1 MKNPGLQISRKF
13 PSERPPRVSF
23 REGRNEKMDQYYVIA
38 GLGNP
43 GTKYEGSRHNV
54 GFAVIDA
61 LVDRFRLYDAERFGK
76 CIMAKGRIE
85 GKKVILM
92 KPMTYMNLSG
102 EAIRQVVDFYKID
115 VEDHLLVISDDI
127 DLEAGRL
134 RIRKKGSAGGHN
146 GLKNIIL
153 HLGTDA
159 FARIRVGVG
168 AKPHPDFDLADFVL
182 SRFSEEERKIMEEAE
197 SKAADAAV
205 CFLTEGP
212 DLAMNRFNTPKEK
225 KKKPKKELPAEEKAP
240 EQEEKPA
247 QTDSE

>member
-1 MKNPGLQISRKF
+1 
-13 PSERPPRVSF
+13 
-23 REGRNEKMDQYYVIA
+23 MDQYYVIA

-61 LVDRFRLYDAERFGK
+61 LVDRYRLYDAERFGK
-76 CIMAKGRIE
+76 CLMARGRIE

-102 EAIRQVVDFYKID
+102 EAIRQVADFYKID

-127 DLEAGRL
+127 DLETGRL

-146 GLKNIIL
+146 GLKNIIS

-159 FARIRVGVG
+159 FTRIRVGVG
-168 AKPHPDFDLADFVL
+168 AKPHPDYDLADFVL
-182 SRFSEEERKIMEEAE
+182 GHFTAEERKIMEEAE
-197 SKAADAAV
+197 NKAADAAV
-205 CFLTEGP
+205 CFLTDGP
-212 DLAMNRFNTPKEK
+212 DLAMNRFNTPKAKAK
-225 KKKPKKELPAEEKAP
+225 KAKKEEQKEKEEADQSP
-240 EQEEKPA
+240 EREV
-247 QTDSE
+247 

>member
-1 MKNPGLQISRKF
+1 
-13 PSERPPRVSF
+13 
-23 REGRNEKMDQYYVIA
+23 MDQYYVIA

-61 LVDRFRLYDAERFGK
+61 LVDRYRLYDAERFGK
-76 CIMAKGRIE
+76 CLMARGRIE

-102 EAIRQVVDFYKID
+102 EAIRQVADFYKID

-127 DLEAGRL
+127 DLETGRL

-146 GLKNIIL
+146 GLKNIIS

-159 FARIRVGVG
+159 FTRIRVGVG
-168 AKPHPDFDLADFVL
+168 AKPHPDYDLADFVL
-182 SRFSEEERKIMEEAE
+182 GHFTAEERKIMEEAE
-197 SKAADAAV
+197 NKAADAAV
-205 CFLTEGP
+205 CFLTDGP
-212 DLAMNRFNTPKEK
+212 DLAMNRFNTPKAKAK
-225 KKKPKKELPAEEKAP
+225 KAKKEEQKEKEEAEKSP
-240 EQEEKPA
+240 EREV
-247 QTDSE
+247 

>member
-1 MKNPGLQISRKF
+1 
-13 PSERPPRVSF
+13 
-23 REGRNEKMDQYYVIA
+23 MDQYYVIA

-61 LVDRFRLYDAERFGK
+61 LVDRYRLYDAERFGK
-76 CIMAKGRIE
+76 CLMARGRIE

-102 EAIRQVVDFYKID
+102 EAIRQVADFYKID

-127 DLEAGRL
+127 DLETGRL

-146 GLKNIIL
+146 GLKNIIS

-159 FARIRVGVG
+159 FTRIRVGVG
-168 AKPHPDFDLADFVL
+168 AKPHPDYDLADFVL
-182 SRFSEEERKIMEEAE
+182 GHFTAEERKIMEEAE
-197 SKAADAAV
+197 NKAADAAV
-205 CFLTEGP
+205 CFLTDGP
-212 DLAMNRFNTPKEK
+212 DLAMNRFNTPKAKAK
-225 KKKPKKELPAEEKAP
+225 KAKKEEKEEAEKSP
-240 EQEEKPA
+240 EREV
-247 QTDSE
+247 